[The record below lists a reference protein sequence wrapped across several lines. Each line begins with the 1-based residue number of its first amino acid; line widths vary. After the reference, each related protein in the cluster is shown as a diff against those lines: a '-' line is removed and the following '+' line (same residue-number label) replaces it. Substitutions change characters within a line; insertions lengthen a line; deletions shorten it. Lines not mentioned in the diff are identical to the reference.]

1 MESFSPLFEFKMI
14 PPGRLRSNPWNPNRI
29 PAELLSKLRAAI
41 AEKGM
46 LGTLL
51 VRPLH
56 APGSGAPQNF
66 EVVDGEHRLRIARE
80 LNLPQVPCLV
90 VSLSDTEAKIKTL
103 QLNGLRGEN
112 DPELLARL
120 LLDLAV
126 DLDLEK
132 LASEL
137 PYDRLDLETSLDLLK
152 LKDQAASIEKIEEEM
167 EEATR
172 REIFAAVVTPEE
184 RSTIEQALAVHRGR
198 HGPATPGQALAQ
210 ICQAS
215 LDRHSP

>member
-1 MESFSPLFEFKMI
+1 MI
-14 PPGRLRSNPWNPNRI
+14 PLGRLRPNPWNPNRI
-29 PAELLSKLRAAI
+29 PPELLSKLRAAI

-51 VRPLH
+51 VRPLR
-56 APGSGAPQNF
+56 APGSGAPLNY

-80 LNLPQVPCLV
+80 LNLPEVPCLV
-90 VSLSDTEAKIKTL
+90 IALSDAEAKIKTL

-120 LLDLAV
+120 LSDLAV
-126 DLDLEK
+126 DRDLEK

-137 PYDRLDLETSLDLLK
+137 PYDRLDIETSLELLE
-152 LKDQAASIEKIEEEM
+152 LKDQASPGEDIIERMEEE
-167 EEATR
+167 AR

-184 RSTIEQALAVHRGR
+184 RAVIEQALAISRGR
-198 HGPATPGQALAQ
+198 HGPATSGQVLAR
-210 ICQAS
+210 ICQGF
-215 LDRHSP
+215 LDQGDR